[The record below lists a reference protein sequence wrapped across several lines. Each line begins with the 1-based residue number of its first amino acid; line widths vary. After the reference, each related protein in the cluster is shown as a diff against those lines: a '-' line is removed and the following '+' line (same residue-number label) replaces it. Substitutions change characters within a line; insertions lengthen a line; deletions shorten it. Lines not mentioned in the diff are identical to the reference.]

1 MKTGDTTI
9 PRWRRDFPVAWEEAE
24 LVTRRQL
31 GRFVVFTSVG
41 LLATTVLTA
50 LRVRLRRTIPPAAV
64 AVATVGEVPVGG
76 YKLFRYPTANDPAI
90 LLRLEES
97 RFVAFSQLCT
107 HLSCPV
113 HLARETQQL
122 ICPCHHGIFAADDGR
137 VIAGPPRRPL
147 PNIPVE
153 VRDGAVWAG

>member
-1 MKTGDTTI
+1 MKTADTTL
-9 PRWRRDFPVAWEEAE
+9 PRWRRDFPIAWEEDQ

-41 LLATTVLTA
+41 LLASTLLAA
-50 LRVRLRRTIPPAAV
+50 LRLGLRRTMPPAAV
-64 AVATVGEVPVGG
+64 AIATVGEIPVGG
-76 YKLFRYPTANDPAI
+76 YKLFRYPTADDPAI

-113 HLARETQQL
+113 HLARKRQQL
-122 ICPCHHGIFAADDGR
+122 ICPCHHGVFAADDGR
-137 VIAGPPRRPL
+137 VIAGPPRRAL
-147 PNIPVE
+147 PKITVQ
-153 VRDGAVWAG
+153 VREGAVWAG